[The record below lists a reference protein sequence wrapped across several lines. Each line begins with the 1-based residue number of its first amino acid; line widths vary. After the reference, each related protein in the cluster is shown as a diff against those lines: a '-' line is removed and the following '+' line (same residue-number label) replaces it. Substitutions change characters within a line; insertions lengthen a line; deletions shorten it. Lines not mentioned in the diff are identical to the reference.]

1 MRLLIA
7 IITVIFSLQA
17 ALMPAMSAAGML
29 AMDPAP
35 GASADAANNAKP
47 AARSAN
53 HNIQGAV
60 FTDVGASVPPPDS
73 KTPAQEKDSCCS
85 LNYGCPALAAPMG
98 SLFQAVTISE
108 KDVFQ
113 TGPKL
118 EAPSYPLPH
127 PPRIINI

>member
-1 MRLLIA
+1 
-7 IITVIFSLQA
+7 
-17 ALMPAMSAAGML
+17 MPAMAAAVMP

-35 GASADAANNAKP
+35 GASADAVNNADP
-47 AARSAN
+47 AVGSAN
-53 HNIQGAV
+53 HNMQGAV
-60 FTDVGASVPPPDS
+60 FTGVETSAPPPDS

-98 SLFQAVTISE
+98 SLFQAAMISE

-113 TGPKL
+113 AGPKL